1 MGWDGYGTK
10 GYGGCGNSTVCIYMY
25 LQLPFHSPLLVDVC
39 DENSSENK
47 IEEIVNELDPKDF
60 IIPQGT
66 CTVVYTVAIYCSYRN
81 KKCIYVAALCVW
93 SF

>member
-1 MGWDGYGTK
+1 MVPRDMVG
-10 GYGGCGNSTVCIYMY
+10 VVIVHA
-25 LQLPFHSPLLVDVC
+25 QLPFHSPLLVDVC

-66 CTVVYTVAIYCSYRN
+66 CTVVYTVGIEIKNVSM
-81 KKCIYVAALCVW
+81 
-93 SF
+93 